1 MFLASDL
8 GCAVFATF
16 FYSLRSES
24 KRIGSYSF
32 RIRMF
37 RYINKYHLFASVA
50 SYLLSNIRTD
60 SKKYMLQRIF
70 TSGQIF
76 AQDFRILSNICF
88 KIFVR
93 SEYYQTFK
101 RISHSSEHSL
111 VSIRIQANIQ
121 YSLYVLFQIILE
133 SLSQILGLN

>member
-1 MFLASDL
+1 
-8 GCAVFATF
+8 
-16 FYSLRSES
+16 
-24 KRIGSYSF
+24 
-32 RIRMF
+32 MF

-70 TSGQIF
+70 TSEQIF

-101 RISHSSEHSL
+101 GTVPRDFRLRVFFHESVSPKPLSIPIEPFRIFSKIRGDIRSSRYTTGVADTGGKWQKS
-111 VSIRIQANIQ
+111 SN
-121 YSLYVLFQIILE
+121 
-133 SLSQILGLN
+133 